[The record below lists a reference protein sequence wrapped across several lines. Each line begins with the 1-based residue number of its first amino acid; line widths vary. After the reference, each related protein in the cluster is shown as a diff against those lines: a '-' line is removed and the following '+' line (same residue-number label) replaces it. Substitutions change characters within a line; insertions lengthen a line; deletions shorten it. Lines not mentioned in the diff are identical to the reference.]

1 MPFDTETDNHPF
13 WNPNDRASLLSAEG
27 LERYVSRLSDED
39 QALARSNPAVLARF
53 DELLRDAL
61 AAQTPTGVCWSGVSR
76 NRPIL
81 PSVLFARAKA
91 AQGRR
96 AA

>member
-1 MPFDTETDNHPF
+1 MPYDAADSHPF
-13 WNPNDRASLLSAEG
+13 WNPNDRASLLTARG
-27 LERYVSRLSDED
+27 LASYVSRLSEED

-61 AAQTPTGVCWSGVSR
+61 AAQTPTGVCWSGMSR

-81 PSVLFARAKA
+81 PSALFGRAKA
-91 AQGRR
+91 GARV
-96 AA
+96 